1 MKKKLTVDILMFIL
15 MILEFSRVYTGALLH
30 EIMGIILALLVIIH
44 IVLNLNYIKNISQG
58 SYNLKRIII
67 LIINIMFI
75 ITFLLTIILGLLSS
89 QELLPFLNLHEL
101 DINKLH
107 KIVSYICLIILGLHL
122 GINFN
127 AMFGKLSNTIKS
139 KLLKVF
145 IFIIIFTFGI
155 YSIID
160 VELISHLVGTYGFMN
175 SDKFIII
182 HILEYLSI
190 ILLISLSFN
199 FIMKGITTNER

>member
-1 MKKKLTVDILMFIL
+1 
-15 MILEFSRVYTGALLH
+15 
-30 EIMGIILALLVIIH
+30 
-44 IVLNLNYIKNISQG
+44 
-58 SYNLKRIII
+58 
-67 LIINIMFI
+67 
-75 ITFLLTIILGLLSS
+75 
-89 QELLPFLNLHEL
+89 
-101 DINKLH
+101 
-107 KIVSYICLIILGLHL
+107 
-122 GINFN
+122 
-127 AMFGKLSNTIKS
+127 MFGKLSNTIKS

-199 FIMKGITTNER
+199 FIMKGITKNER

>member
-1 MKKKLTVDILMFIL
+1 ML
-15 MILEFSRVYTGALLH
+15 
-30 EIMGIILALLVIIH
+30 IIH
-44 IVLNLNYIKNISQG
+44 IVLNLNYIKKISQG

-89 QELLPFLNLHEL
+89 QELLPFLNIHEL

-107 KIVSYICLIILGLHL
+107 KIVSYICLIIFGLHL

-127 AMFGKLSNTIKS
+127 AMFGKLSNIIKS

>member
-75 ITFLLTIILGLLSS
+75 ITFLLTTILGLLSS
-89 QELLPFLNLHEL
+89 QELLPFLNIHEL

-107 KIVSYICLIILGLHL
+107 KIVSYICLIIFGLHL